1 MRPRNKARGA
11 GARARQANKE
21 LKLGESARPPTSK
34 KRSKSQQESKLEQAL
49 LKAAD
54 AQAQS
59 QKLVGRLKDKV
70 GSLQSEIGSRE
81 RAITELE
88 TTVES
93 QRKALLE
100 GQYTQADQRAQL
112 GKLER
117 TLEGLRRN
125 LSSTRTQL
133 ESTTAQLRRTENE
146 NSALG
151 DELSAMTDDRD
162 ALDALLDKNTSHMKT
177 LSPSW
182 RLGVPSIT
190 RRRAGRAS
198 GYPARL

>member
-1 MRPRNKARGA
+1 M
-11 GARARQANKE
+11 AN
-21 LKLGESARPPTSK
+21 
-34 KRSKSQQESKLEQAL
+34 
-49 LKAAD
+49 
-54 AQAQS
+54 
-59 QKLVGRLKDKV
+59 
-70 GSLQSEIGSRE
+70 RE

-88 TTVES
+88 ATVES

-100 GQYTQADQRAQL
+100 GQDTQAGQRAQL

-151 DELSAMTDDRD
+151 EE
-162 ALDALLDKNTSHMKT
+162 
-177 LSPSW
+177 
-182 RLGVPSIT
+182 
-190 RRRAGRAS
+190 
-198 GYPARL
+198 PAR